1 MENNLFGYA
10 IEACGCPCL
19 SMGTSYDDDDTHSFI
34 VADENEVKERTKKE
48 TSPTGSNTEKKV
60 KRSRPK
66 KVKRPVTLNLSR
78 SDGRPIFATELKTKF
93 FGRKIERKN
102 HGKETSACEKQE
114 QKDETDGWQSDDDD
128 IFARQISEAFNQ
140 AIFPW

>member
-1 MENNLFGYA
+1 MENIFSNVFREVVITA
-10 IEACGCPCL
+10 
-19 SMGTSYDDDDTHSFI
+19 DDMHAFI
-34 VADENEVKERTKKE
+34 VADEDEVKERTKKE
-48 TSPTGSNTEKKV
+48 TSPTSPTSSNTEKKV

-78 SDGRPIFATELKTKF
+78 SDGRPIFATKLKTKI
-93 FGRKIERKN
+93 FGRKIERKK

>member
-1 MENNLFGYA
+1 MA
-10 IEACGCPCL
+10 
-19 SMGTSYDDDDTHSFI
+19 DDMHSII
-34 VADENEVKERTKKE
+34 VADEDEVNERTKKE

-60 KRSRPK
+60 KRSPPK

-78 SDGRPIFATELKTKF
+78 SDGRPIFATELKTKI
-93 FGRKIERKN
+93 FGRKIKRKK

-114 QKDETDGWQSDDDD
+114 QKDETDGSLSDDDH
-128 IFARQISEAFNQ
+128 ITARQISEAFNQ